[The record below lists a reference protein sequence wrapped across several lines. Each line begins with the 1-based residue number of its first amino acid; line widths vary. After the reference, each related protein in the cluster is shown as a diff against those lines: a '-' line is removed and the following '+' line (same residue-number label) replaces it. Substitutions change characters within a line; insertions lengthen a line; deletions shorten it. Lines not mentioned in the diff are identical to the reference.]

1 MEAAKMAIKN
11 KVRQKE
17 PMHKFIEKKREMF
30 LFQMLIDHKREQ
42 INQFEELTR
51 LQERG
56 LQKAELML
64 EEDLE
69 AFNQYLDTNK
79 SKSRSSIKK
88 ADDATRSKNDKI
100 NDIKNENE
108 KLSDLA
114 TKNGQKIER
123 LRTLWKYKTFLDQI
137 TPKEVMEAQKKR
149 KAERKNRFAFKRKK
163 FLYLFKKR
171 REREKDSKKIKSD
184 SFYKESK
191 LLICFKKL
199 HKFIF

>member
-1 MEAAKMAIKN
+1 MAIKN

-17 PMHKFIEKKREMF
+17 PMHKFIDKKREMF

-64 EEDLE
+64 EDDLE

-100 NDIKNENE
+100 NEIKNENE

-114 TKNGQKIER
+114 TKNGTKIER
-123 LRTLWKYKTFLDQI
+123 LRKLWTYKTFLDQI
-137 TPKEVMEAQKKR
+137 TPKEFLETQKKR
-149 KAERKNRFAFKRKK
+149 KMERKLK
-163 FLYLFKKR
+163 
-171 REREKDSKKIKSD
+171 
-184 SFYKESK
+184 
-191 LLICFKKL
+191 
-199 HKFIF
+199 

>member
-1 MEAAKMAIKN
+1 MSRNIVEAAKMAIKN

-88 ADDATRSKNDKI
+88 ADDATQSKNNKI
-100 NDIKNENE
+100 TEIKNENE

-114 TKNGQKIER
+114 TKNAAKIEK
-123 LRTLWKYKTFLDQI
+123 LGKYWTYKSFLDQI
-137 TPKEVMEAQKKR
+137 TPKEFLENQKK
-149 KAERKNRFAFKRKK
+149 KKMERKLRFFQN
-163 FLYLFKKR
+163 
-171 REREKDSKKIKSD
+171 
-184 SFYKESK
+184 
-191 LLICFKKL
+191 
-199 HKFIF
+199 

>member
-1 MEAAKMAIKN
+1 MSRNIVEAAKMAIKN

-88 ADDATRSKNDKI
+88 ADDATQSKNNKI
-100 NDIKNENE
+100 TEIKNENE

-114 TKNGQKIER
+114 TKNAAKIEK
-123 LRTLWKYKTFLDQI
+123 LGKYWTYKSFLDQI
-137 TPKEVMEAQKKR
+137 TPKEFLENQKK
-149 KAERKNRFAFKRKK
+149 KKKERKLRFFQN
-163 FLYLFKKR
+163 
-171 REREKDSKKIKSD
+171 
-184 SFYKESK
+184 
-191 LLICFKKL
+191 
-199 HKFIF
+199 

>member
-1 MEAAKMAIKN
+1 MAIKN

-100 NDIKNENE
+100 NEIKNENE

-149 KAERKNRFAFKRKK
+149 KAERKNRFVFR
-163 FLYLFKKR
+163 
-171 REREKDSKKIKSD
+171 
-184 SFYKESK
+184 SF
-191 LLICFKKL
+191 F
-199 HKFIF
+199 F

>member
-1 MEAAKMAIKN
+1 MAIKN

-17 PMHKFIEKKREMF
+17 PMHKFIDKKREMF

-64 EEDLE
+64 EDDLE

-100 NDIKNENE
+100 NEIKNENE

-114 TKNGQKIER
+114 TKNGTKIER
-123 LRTLWKYKTFLDQI
+123 LRKLWTYKTFFDQI
-137 TPKEVMEAQKKR
+137 TPKEFLETQKKR
-149 KAERKNRFAFKRKK
+149 KMERKLK
-163 FLYLFKKR
+163 
-171 REREKDSKKIKSD
+171 
-184 SFYKESK
+184 
-191 LLICFKKL
+191 
-199 HKFIF
+199 

>member
-1 MEAAKMAIKN
+1 MAIKN

-88 ADDATRSKNDKI
+88 ADDATQSKNNKI
-100 NDIKNENE
+100 TEIKNENE

-114 TKNGQKIER
+114 TKNAAKIEK
-123 LRTLWKYKTFLDQI
+123 LGKYWTYKSFLDQI
-137 TPKEVMEAQKKR
+137 TPKEFLENQKK
-149 KAERKNRFAFKRKK
+149 KKLERKSRFF
-163 FLYLFKKR
+163 
-171 REREKDSKKIKSD
+171 SK
-184 SFYKESK
+184 
-191 LLICFKKL
+191 
-199 HKFIF
+199 

>member
-1 MEAAKMAIKN
+1 MAIKN

-17 PMHKFIEKKREMF
+17 PMHKFIDKKREMF

-42 INQFEELTR
+42 INQFEELTK

-79 SKSRSSIKK
+79 SKTRSAIKK
-88 ADDATRSKNDKI
+88 ADDASRNKNEKI
-100 NDIKNENE
+100 NDIKNENV

-114 TKNGQKIER
+114 NKNALKIDK
-123 LRTLWKYKTFLDQI
+123 LKKLWKYKSFLDQI
-137 TPKEVMEAQKKR
+137 TPPWFLENQKK
-149 KAERKNRFAFKRKK
+149 
-163 FLYLFKKR
+163 
-171 REREKDSKKIKSD
+171 
-184 SFYKESK
+184 
-191 LLICFKKL
+191 KKL
-199 HKFIF
+199 ETKQKL

>member
-1 MEAAKMAIKN
+1 MAIKN

-88 ADDATRSKNDKI
+88 ADDATRSKNEKI
-100 NDIKNENE
+100 NEIKSENE
-108 KLSDLA
+108 KMSDMA
-114 TKNGQKIER
+114 TKNATKIEK
-123 LRTLWKYKTFLDQI
+123 LRKLWTYKDFLDKI
-137 TPKEVMEAQKKR
+137 TPKEFVESQKKKKMER
-149 KAERKNRFAFKRKK
+149 KAK
-163 FLYLFKKR
+163 
-171 REREKDSKKIKSD
+171 
-184 SFYKESK
+184 
-191 LLICFKKL
+191 
-199 HKFIF
+199 